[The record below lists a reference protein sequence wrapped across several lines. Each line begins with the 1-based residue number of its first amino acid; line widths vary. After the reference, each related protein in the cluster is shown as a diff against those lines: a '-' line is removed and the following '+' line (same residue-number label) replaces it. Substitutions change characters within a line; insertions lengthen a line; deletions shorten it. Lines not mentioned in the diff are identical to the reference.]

1 MATHSSILAVNSY
14 GQRSLV
20 VCSRW
25 VTESD
30 TTGQLTLSLSHD
42 KLTANIIL
50 KIKLKVFPLRTGT
63 KQRCSLSSLLFNI
76 VLEILATAIRREKQ
90 TIKGSQIGKEEVKLF
105 ADNMI
110 QLNIK
115 IQLET
120 GKATSTGIFPLK
132 IYFRGISFFK
142 LFKILWKFFQL
153 VNCKSSMFFKI
164 I

>member
-1 MATHSSILAVNSY
+1 MATHSSILACKILWTQEP
-14 GQRSLV
+14 GSLQ
-20 VCSRW
+20 SMGHK
-25 VTESD
+25 ESD
-30 TTGQLTLSLSHD
+30 TTGRLTLSLSHH

-76 VLEILATAIRREKQ
+76 VLEILATAIRQEKQ

-105 ADNMI
+105 TDNMI

-115 IQLET
+115 ILLKT

-132 IYFRGISFFK
+132 IYR
-142 LFKILWKFFQL
+142 WPTHT
-153 VNCKSSMFFKI
+153 
-164 I
+164 